1 MMDGTVSVT
10 IGSKPDGEI
19 SKSRPDVVVGL
30 SLSML
35 VDVPVPAGSGWN
47 ASWRILVALRSLGLG
62 VGSAVEING
71 LVVRV
76 LGKCCIFMVLKGW
89 GLCCSTTAVVV
100 FVELCC
106 NGADDPGDW
115 AVTGKEPG
123 SIDSVCPTLALC
135 ERPGVLGSLSDPK
148 RPTLLT
154 CGYG

>member
-1 MMDGTVSVT
+1 MDGTVSVT
-10 IGSKPDGEI
+10 IGSKSEGEI

-35 VDVPVPAGSGWN
+35 VGVPVPAGSGWN
-47 ASWRILVALRSLGLG
+47 TSGRILVALRSLGLG
-62 VGSAVEING
+62 VGCAVGING

-76 LGKCCIFMVLKGW
+76 LGKFCISMVLEGS
-89 GLCCSTTAVVV
+89 GLCCSATAVVV

-106 NGADDPGDW
+106 NGADDPVDW

-135 ERPGVLGSLSDPK
+135 ERPGVLGSWSDTKLFTLST
-148 RPTLLT
+148 R
-154 CGYG
+154 GYG